1 MLEVLFVD
9 HDFEVIIYN
18 EVNVAQPLRLAKH
31 SDPFFSELTTVIL
44 YAKIDKYAL

>member
-1 MLEVLFVD
+1 MFEALFVGR
-9 HDFEVIIYN
+9 DFEVIVYS
-18 EVNVAQPLRLAKH
+18 EVNVAQPLGLAKH